1 MIVDNGDGSVSLK
14 DQAREYDGSEPAP
27 LDVGGSSAGMDGG
40 AIAFAPTQRQPVLID
55 VTPQVGGITVN
66 APKVP
71 ETPAAA
77 PVVPS
82 PAAAPAAKPSAAAAV
97 TDEVRTT
104 RTIVDTRLVYAGVII
119 VAIGIAIA
127 IANSEGGS

>member
-1 MIVDNGDGSVSLK
+1 MIVNDGDGSVSLK
-14 DQAREYDGSEPAP
+14 EVREYDGSEPAP
-27 LDVGGSSAGMDGG
+27 LDVGGSTAGMDG
-40 AIAFAPTQRQPVLID
+40 AIAFAPTQPQPVLID

-97 TDEVRTT
+97 TDDVRTT
-104 RTIVDTRLVYAGVII
+104 RTIVDTRLVYAGLII

>member
-1 MIVDNGDGSVSLK
+1 MIVNDDGSVSFK
-14 DQAREYDGSEPAP
+14 EVREYDGSEPAP
-27 LDVGGSSAGMDGG
+27 FDAGGSTAGMDNF
-40 AIAFAPTQRQPVLID
+40 ATFAPTQPPPVLID

-71 ETPAAA
+71 ETPTAA

-97 TDEVRTT
+97 TDDVRTT
-104 RTIVDTRLVYAGVII
+104 RTIVDTRLVYAGLII